1 MKLGNLTQS
10 VDILWVDILEKKKKK
25 IFGLHLVK
33 AVILWEIVLWVDIF
47 KFLRHFENLQIY
59 KLNYMRRNISFGG
72 KAFFEKIF
80 V

>member
-10 VDILWVDILEKKKKK
+10 VDILWVDILWKEN
-25 IFGLHLVK
+25 FGLHLVK

-47 KFLRHFENLQIY
+47 KFLRHFENLQFY

>member
-10 VDILWVDILEKKKKK
+10 VDILWKEN
-25 IFGLHLVK
+25 FGLHLVK

-47 KFLRHFENLQIY
+47 KFLRHFENLQFY